1 MLVSTNKLVGIEI
14 GDNNKENSGSEK
26 PLGVEIEVITLI
38 LTMTY
43 LIYVKKASKNM
54 SELARVTHF
63 MGLSKRWDY

>member
-54 SELARVTHF
+54 SELVRVTHF

>member
-1 MLVSTNKLVGIEI
+1 MLVSTKKLVGIEI